1 MIEFVFKKVNNFKN
15 NVSIIITTIICPAIQ
30 FYCIKKEKSH

>member
-15 NVSIIITTIICPAIQ
+15 NVSIIITTICPAIQ